1 MGDNAQVPLVAL
13 PPFHV
18 PVHCLKP
25 FSFAPSLSQPAAL
38 SPAATKC
45 SYETTERS
53 SGYERRED
61 EYERASAGVGE
72 EGSSPR
78 GGNLRAMRNAC
89 HLPPAPCP
97 RLFRAAEV
105 LYICSTPLPVPP
117 SPGPTG
123 VAGATAVPA
132 MAYTERSGEVATG
145 ASAGDVSVT
154 RQGAEEVCG
163 REYFT
168 KVCLGGAGAC
178 SRGARAGCFR
188 GGCPLMSRRPHLQHS
203 HLPLF

>member
-1 MGDNAQVPLVAL
+1 
-13 PPFHV
+13 
-18 PVHCLKP
+18 
-25 FSFAPSLSQPAAL
+25 
-38 SPAATKC
+38 
-45 SYETTERS
+45 
-53 SGYERRED
+53 
-61 EYERASAGVGE
+61 
-72 EGSSPR
+72 
-78 GGNLRAMRNAC
+78 MRNAC

-117 SPGPTG
+117 SPGATG

-163 REYFT
+163 QEYFT
-168 KVCLGGAGAC
+168 KVCLGGGMQQRGQGRLLQGRMSTREPTISTPTSHC
-178 SRGARAGCFR
+178 SAATSCSEPLLLFPAIVTQYASPTAKPDHPAPPTPQPQPPRHRWRTAR
-188 GGCPLMSRRPHLQHS
+188 
-203 HLPLF
+203 